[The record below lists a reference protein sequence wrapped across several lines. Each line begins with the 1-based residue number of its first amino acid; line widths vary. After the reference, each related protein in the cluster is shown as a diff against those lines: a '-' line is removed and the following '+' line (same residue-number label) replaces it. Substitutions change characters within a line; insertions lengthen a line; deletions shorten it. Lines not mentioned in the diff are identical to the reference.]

1 MPSPFPS
8 SPADRASDVLAII
21 DADGARFADPD
32 AAQLTVLELAATRG
46 DGIFETFGC
55 HSGHPQAV
63 DAHLARFARSARALD
78 LPAPD
83 LAAWRAAVLAVG
95 SQLSPFGEA
104 TIKTVYSRGR
114 EGTPTPT
121 GWVHGR
127 AAPDFT
133 RSRVEGI
140 RVITLDRGYRHDIAQ
155 TAPWLLAGAK
165 TLSYAVNTAAL
176 REATRRGADDAIFV
190 SSDGIVLEGPTSNVL
205 VRRGSRLVTPELT
218 LPVLAGTTQA
228 AAFDFAE
235 SRGLETS
242 FESFTTDALQG
253 SDGVWLVSSVRL
265 AAPVVAIDD
274 LPVPLDTEFTAA
286 LNLFLQSRTI

>member
-1 MPSPFPS
+1 MPSPFPP

-140 RVITLDRGYRHDIAQ
+140 RVDHPGPRIPTRHRPDG
-155 TAPWLLAGAK
+155 P
-165 TLSYAVNTAAL
+165 VAA
-176 REATRRGADDAIFV
+176 RRSQD
-190 SSDGIVLEGPTSNVL
+190 TL
-205 VRRGSRLVTPELT
+205 VRREHRR
-218 LPVLAGTTQA
+218 A
-228 AAFDFAE
+228 
-235 SRGLETS
+235 SRGN
-242 FESFTTDALQG
+242 TTG
-253 SDGVWLVSSVRL
+253 SG
-265 AAPVVAIDD
+265 
-274 LPVPLDTEFTAA
+274 
-286 LNLFLQSRTI
+286 